1 MRRVSALAILAIAA
15 FGASSA
21 LAGTSDYAGTVN
33 AGGTVQ
39 LRIKKAG
46 GARKITRFD
55 FQHVGI
61 RCDGKRRAATGNLN
75 FTRSVKHGH
84 FTIRGQN
91 EKDGVIRVNGDVR
104 SGGRK
109 VTGTIRLDGAI
120 HVDGITGYAHK
131 CHSGLEGWTARRG

>member
-1 MRRVSALAILAIAA
+1 MSALAILAIAA

-21 LAGTSDYAGTVN
+21 LAGTSDYSGTVKS
-33 AGGTVQ
+33 GGTIQ
-39 LRIKKAG
+39 LRFKKAG

-55 FQHVGI
+55 FQHIDI

-75 FTRSVKHGH
+75 FTRAVKNGH

-91 EKDGVIRVNGDVR
+91 EKNGVIRINGEVK
-104 SGGRK
+104 SHGRK

-120 HVDGITGYAHK
+120 HVDGITGYARK
-131 CHSGLEGWTARRG
+131 CHSGLDDWTARRG

>member
-1 MRRVSALAILAIAA
+1 MRRVSAVAIAAIAA

-21 LAGTSDYAGTVN
+21 LAGISEYTGTVK
-33 AGGTVQ
+33 GGGSIQ
-39 LRIKKAG
+39 LRIKKSG
-46 GARKITRFD
+46 GVRKLTLFD

-61 RCDGKRRAATGNLN
+61 RCDGKRRAATGNLS

-91 EKDGVIRVNGDVR
+91 EKGGVIRVNGDVKSR
-104 SGGRK
+104 GRK

-131 CHSGLEGWTARRG
+131 CHSGVDEWTARRG

>member
-15 FGASSA
+15 FGTSSA
-21 LAGTSDYAGTVN
+21 LAGTSDYAGTVK
-33 AGGTVQ
+33 GGGSIQ
-39 LRIKKAG
+39 LRFKKSG

-55 FQHVGI
+55 FQHVPI

-75 FTRSVKHGH
+75 FTRPVKHGH
-84 FTIRGQN
+84 FTIRGKN
-91 EKDGVIRVNGDVR
+91 EKDGVIRVNGDVKSR
-104 SGGRK
+104 GRK

-131 CHSGLEGWTARRG
+131 CHSGVDDWTARRG

>member
-1 MRRVSALAILAIAA
+1 MAILAIAA

-21 LAGTSDYAGTVN
+21 LAGTSDYAGTVKS
-33 AGGTVQ
+33 GGSIQ
-39 LRIKKAG
+39 LRFKKAG

-61 RCDGKRRAATGNLN
+61 RCDGERRAATGNLN
-75 FTRSVKHGH
+75 FTRAVKHGH

-91 EKDGVIRVNGDVR
+91 QKGGVIRVNGDVKSR
-104 SGGRK
+104 GRK
-109 VTGTIRLDGAI
+109 VTGTIRLDGSI

-131 CHSGLEGWTARRG
+131 CHSGLEDWTARRG